1 MNKIEVTVKNVCVK
15 IVTYEDLLKNVS
27 FNPTLT
33 LLIGQIQYSK
43 MKEAEG
49 SVFLYNKKVQIDH
62 LCIKSSE
69 TIEVINKFYLERRDI
84 LFQCNQ
90 RSNFVPKIQR

>member
-1 MNKIEVTVKNVCVK
+1 MLGGIINKLMNKIEVTVKNVCVK
-15 IVTYEDLLKNVS
+15 VVTYEDFLKNVS

-62 LCIKSSE
+62 FCIKSSE
-69 TIEVINKFYLERRDI
+69 TIEVFKQSYLERRDL
-84 LFQCNQ
+84 LF
-90 RSNFVPKIQR
+90 